1 LTILLFIDTLI
12 VNRYDMKTEFP
23 KIKKES
29 IDTLQINI
37 GYKCNQA
44 CKHCHVNSSPS
55 RTEMMSEEILDLIPK
70 IIKKFKIK
78 TLDIT
83 GGAPEMNPNFKKL
96 VLDLK
101 NQNINIIDRC
111 NLTIFFEKGYEDL
124 PTFLAENKVIITA
137 SLPCYEKENVEKQRG
152 SGVFD
157 KSISAIKILNNL
169 GYGETDTGLQLN
181 LVYNPINPTLP
192 PPQEKLEIDYKKVLY
207 DKYNITF
214 NKLYTITNM
223 PINRYADFLK
233 MTGELDKYFELLANN
248 FNQQNLKNLM
258 CKKTLSVDW
267 EGQIYD
273 CDFNQQLKLKSL
285 KGPKN
290 LYDLL
295 NYSSSF
301 NYQIAAKNHCFACTA
316 GAGSSCGGSLS

>member
-1 LTILLFIDTLI
+1 
-12 VNRYDMKTEFP
+12 MKAAFP
-23 KIKKES
+23 NIKKES

-55 RTEMMSEEILDLIPK
+55 RTEMMSEKILDLIPK
-70 IIKKFKIK
+70 IIKKFNIK

-96 VLDLK
+96 VLSLK
-101 NQNINIIDRC
+101 NQDINIIDRC

-124 PTFLAENKVIITA
+124 PNFLAENKVIITA
-137 SLPCYEKENVEKQRG
+137 SLPCYEKENVENQRG

-157 KSISAIKILNNL
+157 KSINAIKILNNL
-169 GYGETDTGLQLN
+169 GYGKTNTELELN

-192 PPQEKLEIDYKKVLY
+192 PAQDKLEKDYKKVLFE
-207 DKYNITF
+207 KYKITF

-233 MTGELDKYFELLANN
+233 MTGELEKYFELLAKN

-258 CKKTLSVDW
+258 CKKTLSIDW

-273 CDFNQQLKLKSL
+273 CDFNQQLKLKSES
-285 KGPKN
+285 GPKN
-290 LYDLL
+290 LYELL

-301 NYQIAAKNHCFACTA
+301 NYPIAAKNHCFACTA

>member
-1 LTILLFIDTLI
+1 MTNLVFIDNLK
-12 VNRYDMKTEFP
+12 VNKGFMKTAFP

-44 CKHCHVNSSPS
+44 CKHCHVNSSPT
-55 RTEMMSEEILDLIPK
+55 RTEMMSEKILDLIPK
-70 IIKKFKIK
+70 IINKFNIK

-96 VLDLK
+96 ILSLK

-111 NLTIFFEKGYEDL
+111 NLTIFFEKGYEDI
-124 PTFLAENKVIITA
+124 PNFLAENKVIITA

-152 SGVFD
+152 LGVFD
-157 KSISAIKILNNL
+157 KSINAIKILNNL
-169 GYGETDTGLQLN
+169 GYGKTDTGLKLN

-192 PPQEKLEIDYKKVLY
+192 PPQDKLEGDYKKALY
-207 DKYNITF
+207 EKYNITF

-233 MTGELDKYFELLANN
+233 MTGELEKYFELLTNN
-248 FNQQNLKNLM
+248 FNQENLKNLM
-258 CKKTLSVDW
+258 CKKTLSIDW

-285 KGPKN
+285 RGPKN
-290 LYDLL
+290 LYELL

-301 NYQIAAKNHCFACTA
+301 DYQIAAKNHCFACTA
-316 GAGSSCGGSLS
+316 GSGSSCGGSLS

>member
-1 LTILLFIDTLI
+1 
-12 VNRYDMKTEFP
+12 MKTAFP
-23 KIKKES
+23 NIKKEF

-55 RTEMMSEEILDLIPK
+55 RTEMMSEEILNLIPK
-70 IIKKFKIK
+70 IIKKFNIK

-96 VLDLK
+96 VLSLK

-124 PTFLAENKVIITA
+124 PDFLAENNVIITA

-157 KSISAIKILNNL
+157 KSINAIKILNKL
-169 GYGETDTGLQLN
+169 GYGKNKTGLQLN

-192 PPQEKLEIDYKKVLY
+192 PPQEKLETDYKNILY
-207 DKYNITF
+207 EKYNITF
-214 NKLYTITNM
+214 NNLYTITNM

-233 MTGELDKYFELLANN
+233 MTGELEKYFELLANN
-248 FNQQNLKNLM
+248 FNQKNLKNLM
-258 CKKTLSVDW
+258 CKKTISVDW

-285 KGPKN
+285 NGPKN
-290 LYDLL
+290 LYELL
-295 NYSSSF
+295 NYSSPF
-301 NYQIAAKNHCFACTA
+301 NYQIAAKSHCFACTA

>member
-1 LTILLFIDTLI
+1 LTNLLFIDTLK
-12 VNRYDMKTEFP
+12 VNRYFMKTSFP
-23 KIKKES
+23 NIKKES

-55 RTEMMSEEILDLIPK
+55 RTEMMSERILDLIPK
-70 IIKKFKIK
+70 IVKKFNIK

-96 VLDLK
+96 ILSLK
-101 NQNINIIDRC
+101 NQDINIIDRC
-111 NLTIFFEKGYEDL
+111 NLTIFFEKGYEYL
-124 PTFLAENKVIITA
+124 PNFLAENKVTITA

-157 KSISAIKILNNL
+157 KSINAIKILNNL
-169 GYGETDTGLQLN
+169 GYGKNNTELELN

-192 PPQEKLEIDYKKVLY
+192 PAQDKLEKDYKKVLFE
-207 DKYNITF
+207 KYQITF

-233 MTGELDKYFELLANN
+233 MTGEFEKYFELLAKN
-248 FNQQNLKNLM
+248 FNQKNLENLM
-258 CKKTLSVDW
+258 CKKTLSIDW

-273 CDFNQQLKLKSL
+273 CDFNQQIKLKSVS
-285 KGPKN
+285 GPKN
-290 LYDLL
+290 LYELL

-301 NYQIAAKNHCFACTA
+301 NYPIAAKNHCFACTA

>member
-1 LTILLFIDTLI
+1 
-12 VNRYDMKTEFP
+12 MKTSFP
-23 KIKKES
+23 NIRKES

-55 RTEMMSEEILDLIPK
+55 RTEMMSEKILDLIPK
-70 IIKKFKIK
+70 IVKKFNIK

-96 VLDLK
+96 ILSLK
-101 NQNINIIDRC
+101 NQDINIIDRC
-111 NLTIFFEKGYEDL
+111 NLTIFFEKGYEYL
-124 PTFLAENKVIITA
+124 PNFLAENKVTITA

-157 KSISAIKILNNL
+157 KSINAIKILNNL
-169 GYGETDTGLQLN
+169 GYGKNNTELELN

-192 PPQEKLEIDYKKVLY
+192 PAQDKLEKDYKKVLFE
-207 DKYNITF
+207 KYKITF

-233 MTGELDKYFELLANN
+233 MTGELEKYFDLLAKN
-248 FNQQNLKNLM
+248 FNQNNLKNLM
-258 CKKTLSVDW
+258 CKKTLSIDW

-273 CDFNQQLKLKSL
+273 CDFNQQLKLKSES
-285 KGPKN
+285 GPKN
-290 LYDLL
+290 LYELL

-301 NYQIAAKNHCFACTA
+301 NYPIAAKKHCFACTA

>member
-1 LTILLFIDTLI
+1 
-12 VNRYDMKTEFP
+12 
-23 KIKKES
+23 
-29 IDTLQINI
+29 
-37 GYKCNQA
+37 
-44 CKHCHVNSSPS
+44 
-55 RTEMMSEEILDLIPK
+55 MSEKILDLIPK
-70 IIKKFKIK
+70 IIKKFNIK

-96 VLDLK
+96 VLSLK
-101 NQNINIIDRC
+101 NQDINIIDRC

-124 PTFLAENKVIITA
+124 PNFLAENKVIITA

-157 KSISAIKILNNL
+157 KSINAIKILNNL
-169 GYGETDTGLQLN
+169 GYGKTNTELELN

-192 PPQEKLEIDYKKVLY
+192 PAQDKLEKDYKKVLFE
-207 DKYNITF
+207 KYKITF

-233 MTGELDKYFELLANN
+233 MTGELEKYFELLAKN

-258 CKKTLSVDW
+258 CKKTLSIDW

-273 CDFNQQLKLKSL
+273 CDFNQQLKLKSES
-285 KGPKN
+285 GPKN
-290 LYDLL
+290 LYELL

-301 NYQIAAKNHCFACTA
+301 NYPIAAKNHCFACTA